1 MTRVPRSYLFCE
13 SSRAECSRPA
23 LAEQADRVLSR
34 QLRPM
39 SLRNSHSWLAS
50 LIETGLAPP
59 SGSSADNKFST
70 VANGAAGV
78 RRPRAGPS
86 LFGEDGDAGDAADKT
101 VIDEELRDLQ
111 GLRESEA
118 GWSVTVAEGAKA
130 RSRNRKVSSL
140 ARHPVDLD

>member
-1 MTRVPRSYLFCE
+1 
-13 SSRAECSRPA
+13 
-23 LAEQADRVLSR
+23 
-34 QLRPM
+34 M

-59 SGSSADNKFST
+59 SSADNNKFST

-86 LFGEDGDAGDAADKT
+86 LFEEDAKAGEAAEKT
-101 VIDEELRDLQ
+101 VVDDELRDLQ

-130 RSRNRKVSSL
+130 RSRNRKVSPRISL
-140 ARHPVDLD
+140 LHKLS